1 MIRRTR
7 MPIALAVLLVLA
19 AACASHAG
27 KSKPARAEV
36 AEGSRAR
43 LVLMET
49 TDLHSNIRSFDYYKL
64 SPDPSLGLERTA
76 TLIRQAR
83 KEFPNTL
90 LFDAGDTLQ
99 GTALADYQAL
109 VKPPA
114 CDQLLAIYK
123 VMDALGYDGGT
134 VGNHEFNYGLPFL
147 ARVTGQNMNVDGV
160 PTTRCKGPNFPLVLA
175 NVFSAQDG
183 NPLYAPTGWIDREIE
198 FIDPQGKPGVSNIR
212 IGLIG
217 FAPPP
222 ITLWDRRNLEGK
234 VVTHGVIESAR
245 QFLPALRSQDVDLVL
260 ALSHGGLDASP
271 YSDTMENANWYLA
284 QEPGIDALMLG
295 HSHSVFPDPGN
306 PKSRFANMSE
316 VDNQRGFVHG
326 KPAVMG
332 SFWGKG
338 LGLIELGL
346 VFRSGHW
353 QIDPEVTHSEVRM
366 IQNAD
371 GTFVEPDVE
380 VARLVEDVHQATIDY
395 VNTPIG
401 DSDFSLNTYFTSVGD
416 VSAIQPVNMAQR
428 AYVQAYVATNF
439 PDLKD
444 VPVLSAAA
452 PFKAGFGGATDFTD
466 VAAGTLAIRN
476 AADLYLYP
484 NTLSAV
490 RINGAELKAWL
501 ERSARFFNRIDPNLS
516 TPQDLVN
523 RKTPSYNFDVIQ
535 GDVSYGIDLTQDV
548 GNRIVDLRYSGKPV
562 DPAQAFILA
571 TNNYRASGGGYF
583 LASDASRVLFHSP
596 DMNRDVLID
605 WIKNTQHLRRQS
617 HGGDRPWHFVP
628 VKTAGPVIF
637 RASSGKLEQARQ
649 AGLHGVSLISSDAAG
664 MSTYTIDLSDQP

>member
-1 MIRRTR
+1 MTKRLCRASLLAALLAMI
-7 MPIALAVLLVLA
+7 
-19 AACASHAG
+19 AACAANPG
-27 KSKPARAEV
+27 KPDSRIV

-49 TDLHSNIRSFDYYKL
+49 TDLHSNIRSYDYYKL
-64 SPDPSLGLERTA
+64 AADPSLGLERTT

-83 KEFPNTL
+83 AEFPNTL
-90 LFDAGDTLQ
+90 LFDAGDTIQ

-109 VKPPA
+109 VNPPD
-114 CDQLLAIYK
+114 CKHKLAIYT

-134 VGNHEFNYGLPFL
+134 IGNHEFNYGLPFL
-147 ARVTGQNMNVDGV
+147 AQVTGQNMNVEGV
-160 PTTRCKGPNFPLVLA
+160 SAQPCKGPDFPLVLA
-175 NVFSAQDG
+175 NVFSARDG
-183 NPLYAPTGWIDREIE
+183 NPLYAPTGWIDRDLE
-198 FIDPQGKPGVSNIR
+198 FVDADGKAGMTRIR

-234 VVTHGVIESAR
+234 VLTRGVVESAR
-245 QFLPALRSQDVDLVL
+245 QFLPALRSQDVDLVV

-271 YSDTMENANWYLA
+271 YSDTMENANWYLS

-295 HSHSVFPDPGN
+295 HSHAVFPDPDN
-306 PKSRFANMSE
+306 PKSRFADMPR
-316 VDNQRGFVHG
+316 VDNQRGFVNG

-346 VFRSGHW
+346 VFRAGHW
-353 QIDPEVTHSEVRM
+353 QIDADATHSEVRM
-366 IQNAD
+366 IRNAD
-371 GTFVEPDVE
+371 GSFVDPDAE

-395 VNTPIG
+395 VGTPIG
-401 DSDFSLNTYFTSVGD
+401 DSDFAMTTYFTAVGD
-416 VSAIQPVNMAQR
+416 VSAIQPINMAQR
-428 AYVQAYVATNF
+428 AYVEAYVDSNF
-439 PDLKD
+439 PQLSE

-490 RINGAELKAWL
+490 RINGSELKAWL
-501 ERSARFFNRIDPNLS
+501 ERSARFFNRIDPALA
-516 TPQDLVN
+516 TAQELVN

-535 GDVSYGIDLTQDV
+535 GGIRYGIDISKAV
-548 GNRIVDLRYSGKPV
+548 GNRVVDLRFAGKPV
-562 DPAQAFILA
+562 TPDQEFILA
-571 TNNYRASGGGYF
+571 TNNYRASGGGNF
-583 LASDASRVLFHSP
+583 LAAESSRVLFHSP
-596 DMNRDVLID
+596 DMNRDVLIN
-605 WIKNTQHLRRQS
+605 WIRQEKHLHLQD
-617 HGGDRPWHFVP
+617 HGSDRPWHFVP
-628 VKTAGPVIF
+628 MKTSGPVIF
-637 RASSGKLEQARQ
+637 RASKDTFDLARSI
-649 AGLHGVSLISSDAAG
+649 GLHGISRISTDESG
-664 MSTYTIDLSDQP
+664 MSTYAIELSSQP